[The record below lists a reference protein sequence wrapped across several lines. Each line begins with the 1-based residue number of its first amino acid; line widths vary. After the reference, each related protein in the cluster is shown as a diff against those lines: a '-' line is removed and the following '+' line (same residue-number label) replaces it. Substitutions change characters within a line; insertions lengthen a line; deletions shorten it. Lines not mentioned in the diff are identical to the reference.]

1 MKNCTWLL
9 LIVLSMFSAAC
20 STQSKDTSEVKDS
33 IPTIPVTE
41 LKTQKTE
48 LHREYVGD
56 IHAVK
61 NVEIYARVKGY
72 LEEVYVDEGKEVR
85 KGQTLFRINS
95 EEYAADLAKAK
106 ANLQSAIAEAK
117 GAELELKRVRLLVEK
132 NVISKTEVEV
142 AEAKLAAAN
151 AKIDEAKSEKSNA
164 TIHLA
169 QTQIK
174 APFDGIIDRIP
185 YKIGSLINE
194 GTLLTT
200 LADTK
205 NVFAYF
211 NVSENEYLEYVRA
224 RGKAANKE
232 AVVELELA
240 DGTFFNHKGL
250 IETMEG
256 AFDEGTGSIA
266 FRARFANPEKLLKH
280 GSTGTI
286 RLTNTVNNAILVPQ
300 KAAFEIQDKSFV
312 YVLGKNNKISTRSFV
327 PKSRFGGYYVV
338 QSGLESGETI
348 VYEGLQGL
356 KDGATIAPK
365 TISLDTLKVPGS
377 KIALTAR

>member
-1 MKNCTWLL
+1 MKHYNWLI
-9 LIVLSMFSAAC
+9 LIISGVVFTAC
-20 STQSKDTSEVKDS
+20 STQSKDVSENKDS

-41 LKTQKTE
+41 LKTQKTD

-72 LEEVYVDEGKEVR
+72 LEEVYVDEGKEVK
-85 KGQTLFRINS
+85 KGQTLFRINN
-95 EEYAADLAKAK
+95 EEYEANLAKAK

-117 GAELELKRVRLLVEK
+117 GAELELKRVRLLAEK
-132 NVISKTEVEV
+132 NVISKTEVDV

-185 YKIGSLINE
+185 NKIGSLINE

-224 RGKAANKE
+224 RGKAATKE
-232 AVVELELA
+232 AIVELELA
-240 DGTFFNHKGL
+240 DGSFFNHKGT

-286 RLTNTVNNAILVPQ
+286 RLTNTVDNAILVPQ

-312 YVLGKNNKISTRSFV
+312 YVLGKNNKVSTRSFV
-327 PKSRFGGYYVV
+327 PKSRFAGYYVV
-338 QSGLESGETI
+338 KSGLEAGEKI
-348 VYEGLQGL
+348 VYEGLQSL
-356 KDGATIAPK
+356 KDGSVITPK
-365 TISLDTLKVPGS
+365 IISLDSLEVPAS
-377 KIALTAR
+377 NIELTVR

>member
-1 MKNCTWLL
+1 MKNHLWPAFILL
-9 LIVLSMFSAAC
+9 GLFTTGCA
-20 STQSKDTSEVKDS
+20 TQSQDTVEDKDS
-33 IPTIPVTE
+33 VRTIPVTE
-41 LKTQKTE
+41 LKSQKTAM
-48 LHREYVGD
+48 HREYVGD

-85 KGQTLFRINS
+85 KGQVLFRINN
-95 EEYAADLAKAK
+95 EEYESNLAKAK
-106 ANLQSAIAEAK
+106 ANLQSAVAEAK
-117 GAELELKRVRLLVEK
+117 GAELELKRVKLLVEK

-142 AEAKLAAAN
+142 ADAKLAAAK
-151 AKIDEAKSEKSNA
+151 AKIEEAKSERSTA
-164 TIHLA
+164 ALHLA

-174 APFDGIIDRIP
+174 APFDGVIDRLP
-185 YKIGSLINE
+185 YKTGSLINE

-200 LADTK
+200 LSDTK

-211 NVSENEYLEYVRA
+211 NVSENEYLEYKKA
-224 RGKAANKE
+224 RGAASNQN
-232 AVVELELA
+232 AIVELELA
-240 DGTFFNHKGL
+240 DGSYFKHKGA

-286 RLTNTVNNAILVPQ
+286 RLTNTVENAILVPQ

-312 YVLGKNNKISTRSFV
+312 YVVDKNNKIKTRSFT
-327 PKSRFGGYYVV
+327 PKSRFANYYVV
-338 QSGLESGETI
+338 KSGLEAGDVI
-348 VYEGLQGL
+348 VYEGIQGL
-356 KDGATIAPK
+356 KDGATISPRTVSMDSINVA
-365 TISLDTLKVPGS
+365 SKVE
-377 KIALTAR
+377 LTAR